1 MSLRTVYGGTVR
13 RNHLKLNREWSFV
26 LTVVVTIPLLDFD
39 YQLPYELPKI
49 LLYLI
54 PLFCR
59 LQEVWATCDRDS
71 EELRKG
77 ISWWSPYGRFTK
89 HRSYWSH
96 SLFPGTLIRFIY
108 GYPFLLL
115 LIPGVQSQFIGL
127 EIALAIVVFALIGA
141 AIADVGH
148 MLLDEFNLIQ
158 ILIGHRQ

>member
-1 MSLRTVYGGTVR
+1 MDYSGESPC
-13 RNHLKLNREWSFV
+13 LKAGENV
-26 LTVVVTIPLLDFD
+26 NIPLLDFD
-39 YQLPYELPKI
+39 YQIPYELPKV

-77 ISWWSPYGRFTK
+77 ISWWSPYGKVIK
-89 HRSYWSH
+89 HRSYCSH

-108 GYPFLLL
+108 GYPFFLL
-115 LIPGVQSQFIGL
+115 LIPSVQSQFIGL
-127 EIALAIVVFALIGA
+127 EIALAITVFALIGA